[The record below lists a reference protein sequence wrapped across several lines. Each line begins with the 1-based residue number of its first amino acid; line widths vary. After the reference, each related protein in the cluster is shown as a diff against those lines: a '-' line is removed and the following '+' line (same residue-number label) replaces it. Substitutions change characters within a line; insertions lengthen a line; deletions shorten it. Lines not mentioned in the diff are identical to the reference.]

1 MLKRAAARLTRAFGW
16 AVLDTRKWTG
26 GDGLYSL
33 HTPRFL
39 DDPRFQSAY
48 RRGVQANG
56 GHDPHFE
63 WRIHLA
69 LWAAGIAARVPG
81 DFVECGVNSGFF
93 SSAILTWLDWDALG
107 KTFCL
112 IDTFEGPPLDQYS
125 PAEVAGGRVEI
136 AKNALKA
143 GSFVTNID
151 QIRAN
156 YREFE
161 RIEIVRGAIPAV
173 LATLPRRRPVAFLHI
188 DLNCAAPE
196 VAVLRH
202 FWECVSRGGVVLL
215 DDYAYFGH
223 NEQGSAIDE
232 VARGFG
238 ASIAVLPTGQGVI
251 IK

>member
-1 MLKRAAARLTRAFGW
+1 MLKRALARLTREFGW

-39 DDPRFQSAY
+39 ADPRFRSAY
-48 RRGVQANG
+48 ARGVQANG
-56 GHDPHFE
+56 GYDPHFE

-69 LWAAGIAARVPG
+69 LWAATVASRAPG

-93 SSAILTWLDWDALG
+93 SSAILTWLDWAKLG
-107 KTFCL
+107 KKFYL

-125 PAEVAGGRVEI
+125 PAEIAAGRVEI
-136 AKNALKA
+136 AKKALDS
-143 GSFVTNID
+143 GSFATNID

-161 RIEIVRGAIPAV
+161 RVEIVRGAIPAI
-173 LATLPRRRPVAFLHI
+173 LPAVPRGPVAFLHI
-188 DLNCAAPE
+188 DLNCSAPE
-196 VAVLRH
+196 IAALRH
-202 FWECVSRGGVVLL
+202 LWDCVSPGGVVLL

-223 NEQGSAIDE
+223 DAQGSALDAA
-232 VARGFG
+232 ARELG
-238 ASIAVLPTGQGVI
+238 ATIAVLPTGQGLIVR
-251 IK
+251 